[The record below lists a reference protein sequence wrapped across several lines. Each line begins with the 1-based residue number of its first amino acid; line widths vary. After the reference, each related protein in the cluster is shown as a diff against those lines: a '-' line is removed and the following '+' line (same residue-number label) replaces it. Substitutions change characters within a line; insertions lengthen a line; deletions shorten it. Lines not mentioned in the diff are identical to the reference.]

1 MPAGIED
8 IVDTTAQEARDAAAA
23 VKEQA
28 RLASLAQAESLAKD
42 KAAALLLAQEEVRSR
57 EEELEDA
64 DAELTRLERNFH
76 SARLRAA
83 EVRKELALAKQQAR
97 QQEGQNGSQG
107 QGGHNRDLG
116 QGSGDPNAQGGLN
129 GGLMP
134 NQLGAGGSGQGK
146 TLLPPPGFGQG
157 GPQYGLGSLLNQ
169 TNNQNQ
175 QPGSMG
181 NRGTFLRTCLRVW

>member
-1 MPAGIED
+1 MPTGVEG

-28 RLASLAQAESLAKD
+28 RLASVAMAESLAKD

-64 DAELTRLERNFH
+64 DAELTRLERNIH
-76 SARLRAA
+76 NAKLRAA
-83 EVRKELALAKQQAR
+83 DVRKELALAKQQAEH
-97 QQEGQNGSQG
+97 QEGQIGNQG

-116 QGSGDPNAQGGLN
+116 QGSGDPNAQGRLN

-134 NQLGAGGSGQGK
+134 DQLGAGGSGHGK

-157 GPQYGLGSLLNQ
+157 GPQYGQGSLLNH
-169 TNNQNQ
+169 TNNQNE

-181 NRGTFLRTCLRVW
+181 NILA